1 MGLGSIIL
9 ALPQFASDYFV
20 DIGVLVMGLWSI
32 IFALPQFI
40 SYDNFVGIGVL
51 VMGLGSIVF
60 ALPQFTSGLYTF
72 TGDDVTYCD
81 IGANATACTLKDSL
95 SNYKYVF
102 FLGQLLHGAG
112 AAPLYTLGVTYLDE
126 NLPVRSSSMYIG
138 KYHNH
143 IDLIFK
149 NHCTLAFNF
158 FSGCV
163 SS

>member
-1 MGLGSIIL
+1 MGLHSIVL
-9 ALPQFASDYFV
+9 ALPQFTSDC
-20 DIGVLVMGLWSI
+20 
-32 IFALPQFI
+32 
-40 SYDNFVGIGVL
+40 FVGIGVL

-81 IGANATACTLKDSL
+81 IGANATACTHKDSL

-138 KYHNH
+138 KYHNQMY
-143 IDLIFK
+143 LI
-149 NHCTLAFNF
+149 LLI
-158 FSGCV
+158 V
-163 SS
+163 L